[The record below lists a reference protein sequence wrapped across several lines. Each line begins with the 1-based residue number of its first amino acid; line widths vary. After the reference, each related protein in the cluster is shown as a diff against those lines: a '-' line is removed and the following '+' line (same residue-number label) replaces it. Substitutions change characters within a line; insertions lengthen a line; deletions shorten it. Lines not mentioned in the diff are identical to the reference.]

1 MARTNDPNSATSQFF
16 INIANN
22 EFLNRNIMNDG
33 YAVFGRVTQGM
44 EIVDKIA
51 AVPTG
56 NNGPYQN
63 VPVQPVKILEIKTKV
78 NKTDK

>member
-1 MARTNDPNSATSQFF
+1 
-16 INIANN
+16 
-22 EFLNRNIMNDG
+22 
-33 YAVFGRVTQGM
+33 M

-51 AVPTG
+51 AVSTG